1 MEEPQRRQKTVL
13 SNQLSSSTAAC
24 EVSSPTSSVAAS
36 NLRDLLTVRQEEDLQ
51 PLCTYRSSSVSLGTV
66 LTFEKV
72 KSSPAGITR
81 ATSSA
86 ANIPTGSR
94 TLLDIIRDEQESSG
108 ARDYIIGSSNS
119 VHRVN
124 WRAFKDRLRIRRASN
139 IWQSTGSGGR
149 GVDNHPDDISPAES
163 PSGNHPPE
171 ASLPSSEEP
180 ETATEVPNGGPSP
193 PPIRMS
199 LMALLEQTDSHGDGP
214 GVAVSALL
222 EADEDEEEEDTEEA
236 EEAEEAKEDSGSG
249 DDGGGKIYVK
259 CCVCMVRHKGAA
271 FIPCGHTFCRLCS
284 RELWVSR
291 GNCPL
296 CNGFILEI
304 LDIF

>member
-1 MEEPQRRQKTVL
+1 MEEPQRRQRTML
-13 SNQLSSSTAAC
+13 TDQLSSSSSSAAAAPAC
-24 EVSSPTSSVAAS
+24 EVSSPTSSAAAS
-36 NLRDLLTVRQEEDLQ
+36 NLRHLLAVRQEQDLQ
-51 PLCTYRSSSVSLGTV
+51 PLCTQRSSIISLGTV
-66 LTFEKV
+66 LAFEKL
-72 KSSPAGITR
+72 KSSPPGITR

-86 ANIPTGSR
+86 ASIPTGGR
-94 TLLDIIRDEQESSG
+94 TLLDIIRDEEESSG
-108 ARDYIIGSSNS
+108 GGTDYIVGSSSS
-119 VHRVN
+119 VHRIN

-139 IWQSTGSGGR
+139 IWQSAGSGAASG
-149 GVDNHPDDISPAES
+149 GDNHPDEISPAES

-171 ASLPSSEEP
+171 ASVPSSGEP
-180 ETATEVPNGGPSP
+180 ATTTDVPNGGPSP

-199 LMALLEQTDSHGDGP
+199 LMALLEQTDSHGDDP
-214 GVAVSALL
+214 GVGVSALL
-222 EADEDEEEEDTEEA
+222 EADEDVDEEEA
-236 EEAEEAKEDSGSG
+236 EEDSGSG
-249 DDGGGKIYVK
+249 EDGGGKIYVK